1 MKPIAIIYA
10 KNTAKTTLV
19 AQLIKEAMGD
29 VPATLVP
36 IEDAWQEEFETYD
49 NIIAGVSTW
58 FDGELPAYWEEVI
71 PIIDTL
77 DLSNKKV
84 AIFGLGDQVNYPDN
98 FVDGIGLLAD
108 VFEKVGAKIV
118 GLTDLKGFEF
128 NNSKGLRDGKFLG
141 LPIDIEN
148 QPDETENRVNHWVEQ
163 LKKEFK

>member
-19 AQLIKEAMGD
+19 AQYIKEAMGNN
-29 VPATLVP
+29 PATLVP

-58 FDGELPAYWEEVI
+58 FDGELPAYWDEVI
-71 PIIDTL
+71 PIIETL

-108 VFEKVGAKIV
+108 VFEKVGAKII
-118 GLTDLKGFEF
+118 GITDTKGFEF

-148 QPDETENRVNHWVEQ
+148 QPDEIEKRVNHWVEQ